1 MEDYPRSVEGIPE
14 LAVSDGRYR
23 LRFLRDA
30 ADLERV
36 LRLRF
41 EVFNLELGEGLE
53 SSFETG
59 LDRDEY
65 DRYCHHLAVE
75 DVRSGAIVGTYRM
88 QTSRMA
94 ENGAGLY
101 TAEEF
106 DLSEVPAE
114 VLADSVE
121 LGRACIDREHRNTQ
135 VLYLLWKGL
144 AAYITHN
151 SKRYLFGCCSLTSLD
166 PEEGRQV
173 MAQIEREGLL
183 DDAIRVSP
191 RTGMAC
197 YPHGI
202 SGVVATEVRLP
213 RLFRTYLRFGAKVC
227 GEPAID
233 RRFGTID
240 YLVVFDTAKMDDH
253 MRRMFFE

>member
-1 MEDYPRSVEGIPE
+1 MENYPRCGEAIPE
-14 LAVSDGRYR
+14 LALSDGRYR
-23 LRFLRDA
+23 LRFLKDA
-30 ADLERV
+30 AELKRV
-36 LRLRF
+36 FRLRF
-41 EVFNLELGEGLE
+41 EVFNLELGEGFE

-59 LDRDEY
+59 LDRDDY

-75 DVRSGAIVGTYRM
+75 DVQSGSIVGTYRM

-94 ENGAGLY
+94 ENGAGFY
-101 TAEEF
+101 SAEEF
-106 DLSEVPAE
+106 DLGGVPAE

-166 PEEGRQV
+166 PEEGWQV

-183 DDAIRVSP
+183 DEAIRARPHS
-191 RTGMAC
+191 GMAC
-197 YPHGI
+197 YPPGFR
-202 SGVVATEVRLP
+202 GAVATEVRLP

-240 YLVVFDTAKMDDH
+240 YLVVFDTARMDDH